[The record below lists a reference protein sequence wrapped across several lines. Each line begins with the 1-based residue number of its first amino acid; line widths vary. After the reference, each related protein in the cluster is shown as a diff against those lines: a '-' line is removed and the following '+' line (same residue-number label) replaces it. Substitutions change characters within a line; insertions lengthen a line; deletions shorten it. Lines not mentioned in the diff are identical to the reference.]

1 AEQFGKTMRIPD
13 ELMRGWFELLTDR
26 TPEEIAAL
34 TDPAKTHPRQAK
46 ATLARDIVSFYHGAE
61 AARKASDDFDAQFR
75 DKKLPSDIPE
85 VVVPASSLSDGGLAL
100 FKLLVAL
107 DLARSGNEARR
118 LVQGGGVAVGAD
130 GAKMT
135 DANEVVKVTDGLV
148 VRAGKKI
155 VAVKLG

>member
-1 AEQFGKTMRIPD
+1 SLMVGRDLQKDAGQEPQVCITLPILIGTDGVRRMGKSLGNYIGVGEPAAEQFGKTMRIPD

-75 DKKLPSDIPE
+75 DKKLPSDIPA

-100 FKLLVAL
+100 FKL
-107 DLARSGNEARR
+107 
-118 LVQGGGVAVGAD
+118 
-130 GAKMT
+130 
-135 DANEVVKVTDGLV
+135 
-148 VRAGKKI
+148 
-155 VAVKLG
+155 